1 MPWFT
6 EPPKKALD
14 LQENHMADLPE
25 IQYLPLRDLALPYY
39 IEKSRSLIAALDRC
53 AMQQDIGI
61 AISIYNIIRYLEAGL
76 GEHLGK
82 PDSARLKQ
90 IMVEILRSQP
100 PIKVLESIDHLSRLL
115 HEDFWSFIA
124 SYGVLNS
131 LDESTFGSFLESRRP
146 DIRPMLRYPI
156 LLKRYACQLKDYF
169 LSDPSNVRFYVEQN
183 LRDRSHE
190 WRGSPLIPN
199 GISSTDF
206 SRLVTEYVNSPCPTY
221 EYLVILSEL
230 SNLPPK
236 VRLLAK
242 RKAES
247 AREAALSAS
256 TVFRTGVEIKFQD
269 QEEPVNECFDDGILK
284 RTYSL
289 NWIGSNLD
297 NPTLLNNFVYL
308 FEFVDRQAR
317 VTLCHLES
325 ECGVFEKIACLQ
337 RTDRYPETQFY
348 LLKNQAA
355 LLSLDAY
362 SRLLSELGRPI
373 EDLLSWFFQ
382 DYLAAEFN
390 IQGFHVDIPS
400 NSHSLLNKCK
410 LLPPEI
416 ERILK
421 MYQMYVQDG
430 EIDIELL
437 RLSSDQFMVSS
448 CPSLCENKY
457 CYLGSQAAQSAVF
470 YLYSDQCMLSYDHTS
485 GTSHESF
492 ARRLLDSS
500 PSFDQFDESQH
511 REIEWLAS
519 VGYLEVDHDNIVRIK
534 NMYAVGFLGEIYR
547 NGCLAYHSYPPKQ
560 RLILDAMLDD
570 GSLKSESRLFSQLEA
585 DFIDFHLNRRKFINS
600 LDLRNKYAHGSHAG
614 SQEDERELRSD
625 YLQLFKILACVVLKI
640 NDDLCLSHSIE

>member
-1 MPWFT
+1 M
-6 EPPKKALD
+6 D
-14 LQENHMADLPE
+14 DLPE

-39 IEKSRSLIAALDRC
+39 IEKSRSLIAALDGRTI
-53 AMQQDIGI
+53 QRDIGI
-61 AISIYNIIRYLEAGL
+61 VISIYNIIRYLEAGL
-76 GEHLGK
+76 GEHLGN

-90 IMVEILRSQP
+90 TLVEFLRSQP
-100 PIKVLESIDHLSRLL
+100 PIKVLESIDHLSRAL
-115 HEDFWSFIA
+115 HEDFRSFIT

-156 LLKRYACQLKDYF
+156 LLKRYACQVKDYF

-190 WRGSPLIPN
+190 WRGSPSIPN
-199 GISSTDF
+199 GISSSDLC
-206 SRLVTEYVNSPCPTY
+206 RLVTEYVNSPCPTY
-221 EYLVILSEL
+221 EFLVILSEL

-242 RKAES
+242 SKAES
-247 AREAALSAS
+247 AREAALTSS
-256 TVFRTGVEIKFQD
+256 PIFRTGVEIKFQV
-269 QEEPVNECFDDGILK
+269 QEEPVNEYFDDGILT

-289 NWIGSNLD
+289 SWISSNLD
-297 NPTLLNNFVYL
+297 NPTLLNNFIYL
-308 FEFVDRQAR
+308 FEFVDRQIR

-325 ECGVFEKIACLQ
+325 ECGVIEKIACLQ

-348 LLKNQAA
+348 WLKNQAA

-362 SRLLSELGRPI
+362 SRLLSELDRPI
-373 EDLLSWFFQ
+373 EGLLSWFFQ
-382 DYLAAEFN
+382 VYLVAEFN

-400 NSHSLLNKCK
+400 NSHSLLEKCK
-410 LLPPEI
+410 LLSPEI

-437 RLSSDQFMVSS
+437 RLSTDQFMVAA

-470 YLYSDQCMLSYDHTS
+470 YLYSYQCMLSYDHTS
-485 GTSHESF
+485 ETSHESF

-500 PSFDQFDESQH
+500 PSLDQFDERQH
-511 REIEWLAS
+511 REIEWLVS
-519 VGYLEVDHDNIVRIK
+519 LGYLEVDHDNIVRIR
-534 NMYAVGFLGEIYR
+534 NMYAVGFLGEIYKY
-547 NGCLAYHSYPPKQ
+547 GCLAYHSYPPKQ
-560 RLILDAMLDD
+560 RLILDSMLDD
-570 GSLKSESRLFSQLEA
+570 GSLKSESGLFSQLEA

-625 YLQLFKILACVVLKI
+625 YFQLLKILVCVVLKI
-640 NDDLCLSHSIE
+640 NDDLCQSHSIE